1 MKYFLFPLLALMFC
15 ACGHHKLRFSK
26 VNRKQKVVEISAIA
40 SMEKK
45 IETVSIAEVPIE
57 QEVTKESTPNE
68 TAVPETDKSLESNK
82 NIRSQVPQK
91 IPPTTDQDSV
101 TVKKVDAEY
110 MTQEAVRAEKLGT
123 WSLITGIA
131 VPALFLLAF
140 VSLFTLVIGPFNP
153 LAAIISVVL
162 GISILVSLVLSY
174 VFGIAS
180 LRAPYNTPVGR
191 KRAITGISI
200 TSAFLLL
207 YLLIILFGL
216 F

>member
-1 MKYFLFPLLALMFC
+1 
-15 ACGHHKLRFSK
+15 
-26 VNRKQKVVEISAIA
+26 
-40 SMEKK
+40 
-45 IETVSIAEVPIE
+45 
-57 QEVTKESTPNE
+57 
-68 TAVPETDKSLESNK
+68 
-82 NIRSQVPQK
+82 
-91 IPPTTDQDSV
+91 
-101 TVKKVDAEY
+101 